1 MGNNTKSEQAAK
13 LIWNC
18 WHTGDTITRLPDELC
33 PQTRKEGYAI
43 QAHFESFSDR
53 PIFGWKIAAT
63 SIAGQNHIGVSGP
76 LAGRILQERIFQPS
90 SALDFGAN
98 RMAVAEPEFAFRMG
112 STLNPRSTEYSQR
125 EVISAVDAL
134 HPAIEIPDSRFH
146 DFASVGEEHLI
157 ADNACAHEFV
167 IGPQMPDFWRSLD
180 LSKHAVTISILNGI
194 SNKGIG
200 SNVLGDPRLALTWIV
215 NELSRNNISLMA
227 GSTVATGTCTTPIG
241 IKAGDTITAD
251 FATLGRLQVLF
262 AADG

>member
-1 MGNNTKSEQAAK
+1 M
-13 LIWNC
+13 
-18 WHTGDTITRLPDELC
+18 TRLPDALC
-33 PQTRKEGYAI
+33 PQTREEGYAI
-43 QAHFESFSDR
+43 QAHSESFSDR

-76 LAGRILQERIFQPS
+76 LAGRILQERVFQPNTT
-90 SALDFGAN
+90 LNFGAN

-112 STLNPRSTEYSQR
+112 ETLIPRPLEYSQA
-125 EVISAVDAL
+125 EVVSAVDGL

-146 DFASVGEEHLI
+146 DFALVGEEHLI

-167 IGPQMPDFWRSLD
+167 IGPQMPDSWRSLD

-200 SNVLGDPRLALTWIV
+200 SNVLGDPRLALTWIA

-251 FATLGRLQVLF
+251 FGTLGRLQVLF
-262 AADG
+262 AKDS

>member
-1 MGNNTKSEQAAK
+1 MGNNTKAEQAAK

-18 WHTGDTITRLPDELC
+18 WHTGDTMTRLPDELC
-33 PQTRKEGYAI
+33 PQTREEGYAI
-43 QAHFESFSDR
+43 QAHFENFSDR

-76 LAGRILQERIFQPS
+76 LAGRILQERVFQPNTT
-90 SALDFGAN
+90 LDFGAN

-112 STLNPRSTEYSQR
+112 ETLIPRPDEYSQA
-125 EVISAVDAL
+125 EVVSAVDGL

-167 IGPQMPDFWRSLD
+167 IGPQMPDSWRSLD

-215 NELSRNNISLMA
+215 NELSRNNISLIA

-251 FATLGRLQVLF
+251 FGTLGGLQVLF